1 MNMFKSTS
9 AKTPEEYIDLQ
20 TEPRKSEIKQLHDF
34 IRKTTPKQK
43 PFMIAGMIGYGPFH
57 YKSKSGREGDWALIG
72 LANQKNYISLY
83 VCAADGKQYV
93 AEKYVKDLPK
103 TSIGRSCIRIKK
115 NEDVNFDVLKKIL
128 LEAEKL
134 GGTFAQ

>member
-1 MNMFKSTS
+1 MNMFKPTS
-9 AKTPEEYIDLQ
+9 AKTPEEYINLIE
-20 TEPRKSEIKQLHDF
+20 EPRKSEIKKLHDF
-34 IRKTTPKQK
+34 ILKTTPKQK
-43 PFMIAGMIGYGPFH
+43 PFIIAGMIGYGLFH

-72 LANQKNYISLY
+72 LAVRKNYISLY
-83 VCAADGKQYV
+83 ICAADGKQYV

-103 TSIGRSCIRIKK
+103 TNIGRSCINIKK
-115 NEDVNFDVLKKIL
+115 IEDVNFDVLKKIL